1 MNVSV
6 GSELA
11 QISESGSETKPLS
24 LVKVVYQNSLHEQG
38 DLREKPQNSQKDHFE
53 GSVAENIKA
62 CLNFAK
68 KHNSDLNTMRKGL
81 WSNET

>member
-6 GSELA
+6 GSVLA
-11 QISESGSETKPLS
+11 QISERGSETKPLG
-24 LVKVVYQNSLHEQG
+24 LVKVVYQNSLHAKETC
-38 DLREKPQNSQKDHFE
+38 ESPKDHFE

-62 CLNFAK
+62 CLNLAK